1 MAPCKHCGGLSD
13 NSSILADIDSL
24 STTSSEDLWAIAQT
38 FDTEIARV
46 EALLNELLIKRAL
59 LKKKINRHLSPLIR
73 IPSDITSEIF
83 KVLLKH
89 EGETEG
95 GEPWRQ
101 WEYDSSLS
109 PLFLGTICSAWRELA
124 WSLPWRVP
132 SFSKYQHP
140 SQIALAFL
148 LSGFRAQDDAHSQS
162 ASHATSFVIR
172 KV

>member
-13 NSSILADIDSL
+13 NSSIFADIDSL
-24 STTSSEDLWAIAQT
+24 STTSNEDLWAIAQT

-95 GEPWRQ
+95 GESWRQ

-109 PLFLGTICSAWRELA
+109 LALSAVLGENLLGRSPGCG
-124 WSLPWRVP
+124 VP